1 MKDFCTKTA
10 FSFNGIIRKQKGGV
24 AMGSSLS
31 PVIANIIMTEL
42 EKVIVEPLITPGN
55 IKFYTRHVDD
65 TLLLAKEED
74 IMFVFD
80 KFNLFHKNL

>member
-31 PVIANIIMTEL
+31 PVIVNIIMTEL
-42 EKVIVEPLITPGN
+42 EKVIVEPLITSGN

>member
-24 AMGSSLS
+24 AMGSSLG

-42 EKVIVEPLITPGN
+42 EKVIVEPLITSGN
-55 IKFYTRHVDD
+55 IKFYTRHVDV

-80 KFNLFHKNL
+80 KFSLFHKNL

>member
-24 AMGSSLS
+24 AMGSSLG
-31 PVIANIIMTEL
+31 PVITNIIMTEL
-42 EKVIVEPLITPGN
+42 EKVIVEPLITSGN

-80 KFNLFHKNL
+80 KFSLFHKNL

>member
-24 AMGSSLS
+24 AMGSSLG

-55 IKFYTRHVDD
+55 IEFYTRHVDD

>member
-42 EKVIVEPLITPGN
+42 EKVIVEPLITSGN

-80 KFNLFHKNL
+80 KFSLFHKNL